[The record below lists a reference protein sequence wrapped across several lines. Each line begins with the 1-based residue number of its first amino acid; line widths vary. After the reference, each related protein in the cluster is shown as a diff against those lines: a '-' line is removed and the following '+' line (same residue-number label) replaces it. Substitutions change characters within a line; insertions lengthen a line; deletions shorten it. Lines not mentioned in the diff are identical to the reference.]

1 MTKLQINENKQRFL
15 RLNSI
20 SRPHK
25 LERSPLA
32 KTFVSPSENTTSSV
46 NSTDLNFIQILGD
59 VLIKKVDNN
68 LDKNYSGSSINN
80 NKFSQEYI
88 IYN

>member
-1 MTKLQINENKQRFL
+1 MNKLKINENKQRYL

-32 KTFVSPSENTTSSV
+32 KTFISPSDNTTSSV
-46 NSTDLNFIQILGD
+46 NSSDLNFIQILGD
-59 VLIKKVDNN
+59 VLIKNVNLNKDN
-68 LDKNYSGSSINN
+68 SGSSINN
-80 NKFSQEYI
+80 NKFSQEY
-88 IYN
+88 YNI

>member
-1 MTKLQINENKQRFL
+1 MNKLKINENKQRYL

-32 KTFVSPSENTTSSV
+32 KTFISPSDNTTSSV
-46 NSTDLNFIQILGD
+46 NSSDLNFIQILGD
-59 VLIKKVDNN
+59 VLIKNVNLTKDN
-68 LDKNYSGSSINN
+68 SGSSINN
-80 NKFSQEYI
+80 NKFSQEY
-88 IYN
+88 YNI